1 MRKKNALRGHFIA
14 PYTTLAAKPETA
26 DYKELA
32 KWISNISKSPND
44 QTDDTGFYDG
54 DGTNTTTVTGVA
66 PSYEVTG
73 NYDPEDEA
81 QAMIADM
88 EFEDGESR
96 LVWHRIVSADLTKE
110 WVGVATVSE
119 IIAGSGDATAYEDFS
134 CTISYNQKPERID
147 LP

>member
-1 MRKKNALRGHFIA
+1 
-14 PYTTLAAKPETA
+14 
-26 DYKELA
+26 
-32 KWISNISKSPND
+32 
-44 QTDDTGFYDG
+44 
-54 DGTNTTTVTGVA
+54 
-66 PSYEVTG
+66 
-73 NYDPEDEA
+73 
-81 QAMIADM
+81 MIADM

-134 CTISYNQKPERID
+134 CTISYNQKPERTD